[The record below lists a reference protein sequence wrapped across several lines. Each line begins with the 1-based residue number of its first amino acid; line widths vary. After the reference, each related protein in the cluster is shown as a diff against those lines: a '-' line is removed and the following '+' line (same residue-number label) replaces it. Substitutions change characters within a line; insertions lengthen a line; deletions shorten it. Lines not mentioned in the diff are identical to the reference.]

1 MAMETYSSIRLVYF
15 ERDAILDDVSRPTV
29 GLFAVFIEIVDY
41 YDDFC

>member
-1 MAMETYSSIRLVYF
+1 METYSSISLLF
-15 ERDAILDDVSRPTV
+15 LELNAILDYVSRPTV